1 MNARAVTVTLNPAI
15 DQTVR
20 LASLR
25 PGHVHR
31 ARSSRDDAGGK
42 GINVAACLAD
52 WGVPTAAL
60 GVLGGGNDG
69 VFGALFSTRGMVDG
83 CLRIPGSTRT
93 NIKLVDE
100 DNGETTDINL
110 PGLALDDAA
119 LDAVSR
125 RLGAFR
131 WCCPAACRLDCRPMH
146 GRDCRRRP
154 PPPVRACCWTPAATH
169 LWLH

>member
-69 VFGALFSTRGMVDG
+69 VFGALFS
-83 CLRIPGSTRT
+83 LSLIH
-93 NIKLVDE
+93 I
-100 DNGETTDINL
+100 
-110 PGLALDDAA
+110 
-119 LDAVSR
+119 
-125 RLGAFR
+125 
-131 WCCPAACRLDCRPMH
+131 
-146 GRDCRRRP
+146 
-154 PPPVRACCWTPAATH
+154 
-169 LWLH
+169 

>member
-69 VFGALFSTRGMVDG
+69 VFGALFSTRGIVDG

-100 DNGETTDINL
+100 DNGETTDINRS
-110 PGLALDDAA
+110 GRSVAQAWRLAAA
-119 LDAVSR
+119 GPSGGAVR
-125 RLGAFR
+125 QPAVWTAVRCMGAT
-131 WCCPAACRLDCRPMH
+131 AGA
-146 GRDCRRRP
+146 GRRRRCA
-154 PPPVRACCWTPAATH
+154 RAAGHQWRRTCGCIE
-169 LWLH
+169 